1 MKINVIKRA
10 EETKKKINPKYDIT
24 AGQLT
29 TLAEHYPD
37 LYSLLIATFN
47 FGYYQGG
54 RGLLNERRTVEQ
66 CTGLSRYK
74 KEITQ
79 IIYKNKSGEALRQVM
94 EAARLI
100 CRYYC
105 SSDDNLSELEKNKVE
120 SIQSIMAIDKEADL
134 SMVNAICAC
143 ERRKSHEIQRVIDA
157 SN

>member
-1 MKINVIKRA
+1 MKIDVIKKA

-29 TLAEHYPD
+29 ALTEHYPD

-105 SSDDNLSELEKNKVE
+105 NSDDNISELEKNKVE
-120 SIQSIMAIDKEADL
+120 SIQSILAIGDEHR
-134 SMVNAICAC
+134 MQFINAFCSG
-143 ERRKSHEIQRVIDA
+143 ERRGACNKGE
-157 SN
+157 